1 MSAFLSRH
9 IRFLC
14 VAAAVAAITA
24 LHYGTSLHQAHL
36 HEVFRRLY
44 YIPIILSAFWFGL
57 RGGIG
62 AAIAVSLLYLPH
74 VMFQWGG
81 DYLLNF
87 MEIALYNVVGGV
99 TGMMASAERRQRD
112 RYRQASKEI
121 EEAYQKLQAQTEQL
135 RAAER
140 LSVLGELAAG
150 MAHEIKNP
158 LGSIKGTAEILSGDT
173 LSEEERTE
181 FGRILTREVD
191 RLDGV
196 LRNYLRIARPADA
209 ARRPLDLRETIRST
223 VTLAGAY
230 ARRREV
236 TIRTEIEEGA
246 DVVADE
252 GQVTQAL
259 LNVILNAVAA
269 CEPGGRIAVTARR
282 TSSGLRNDPPSYPP
296 VNGGKTAPSPLA
308 GRAGVG
314 SEIRNP
320 KSEMVGSGEWVEV
333 SVEDTGC
340 GIPEEHIG
348 RVFTP
353 LFTTRPD
360 GTGLGLPITRRIV
373 EAHGGVIQIA
383 SRVGEGTTVTIAL
396 PAAPAVLSPDNEV

>member
-14 VAAAVAAITA
+14 VSASIAAITA

-57 RGGIG
+57 RGGMG

-99 TGMMASAERRQRD
+99 TGLMASAERRQRI
-112 RYRQASKEI
+112 RYEQASKEI

-158 LGSIKGTAEILSGDT
+158 LGSIQGTAEILSGDT
-173 LSEEERTE
+173 LSDEERTE
-181 FGRILTREVD
+181 FGRILIKEVD

-196 LRNYLRIARPADA
+196 LRNYLRLARPTDA
-209 ARRPLDLRETIRST
+209 ARRRIDLKETLRST
-223 VTLAGAY
+223 VTLVGAY
-230 ARRREV
+230 ARKSE
-236 TIRTEIEEGA
+236 A
-246 DVVADE
+246 VVAGE
-252 GQVTQAL
+252 RAVRAREGGVHGRGPGARGQVRAGRRGDGFLRRDRGHAGGPSGQAPPR
-259 LNVILNAVAA
+259 APGAGDRA
-269 CEPGGRIAVTARR
+269 GGREKADSHR
-282 TSSGLRNDPPSYPP
+282 L
-296 VNGGKTAPSPLA
+296 
-308 GRAGVG
+308 
-314 SEIRNP
+314 
-320 KSEMVGSGEWVEV
+320 
-333 SVEDTGC
+333 
-340 GIPEEHIG
+340 
-348 RVFTP
+348 
-353 LFTTRPD
+353 PD
-360 GTGLGLPITRRIV
+360 DR
-373 EAHGGVIQIA
+373 
-383 SRVGEGTTVTIAL
+383 
-396 PAAPAVLSPDNEV
+396 